1 MKYIELIVPISLII
15 LMIYLLYKSN
25 DVIKYNLIKVPK
37 NKKYLKGIFLKG
49 LNVKAPNNLLF
60 TIDGNTI
67 NLAIEDNNKVRN
79 YKIKFDEIKKMDFV
93 IKPYHYIKNNE
104 KNEIRNETIKKVK
117 VIKSYY
123 VKLILKN
130 DITYEFICFKQPNKF
145 FKEVNK

>member
-1 MKYIELIVPISLII
+1 MKYIELIIPISLII
-15 LMIYLLYKSN
+15 LMIYLLYKGN
-25 DVIKYNLIKVPK
+25 DVIKYNLIKVSK